1 MITCYIGIGS
11 NLGER
16 RFNLQLAIKELK
28 KLFTTRV
35 TRVSSLIETAPV
47 GGPPG
52 QGMYL
57 NGVVEIETELPPYQ
71 LLKELQRIE
80 SFLGRVRTVENA
92 PRPIDLD
99 ILLYGDY
106 CINEEALCIP
116 HPRMLERDFVL
127 VPLREIAPQLTEK
140 LLKRRPAAAK
150 KEKRAAQ
157 KPKRVKKRESKKQ
170 KIRKKKRN
178 KSKKA

>member
-1 MITCYIGIGS
+1 MTTCYIGIGS

-16 RFNLQLAIKELK
+16 QFNLHMAIKELR

-35 TRVSSLIETAPV
+35 TKVSSVIETVPV
-47 GGPPG
+47 GGPAG

-57 NGVVEIETELPPYQ
+57 NGVVEMETELPPYQ

-80 SFLGRVRTVENA
+80 SFLGRVRTVQDA
-92 PRPIDLD
+92 PRIIDLD

-127 VPLREIAPQLTEK
+127 VPLREIAPKRLEK
-140 LLKRRPAAAK
+140 LLKRMPAAIK
-150 KEKRAAQ
+150 KEKI
-157 KPKRVKKRESKKQ
+157 PV
-170 KIRKKKRN
+170 KIRKKIKKKESGKQKKQTKKRG
-178 KSKKA
+178 KKK